1 MGEAIQ
7 TYQSQSYRSYILSG
21 TGQFLLSVKEDKIQ
35 EGGGGALVYL
45 PHPCLFVLFLQK
57 CRNNTKI
64 WKKITSSAN
73 EFLLHKCRNKNL
85 YIFSNLKK
93 MHKSFLMSFYYNR
106 KIGKLKKNNL
116 PFPNLKKC
124 TGLF

>member
-35 EGGGGALVYL
+35 EGGGGGALVYL
-45 PHPCLFVLFLQK
+45 PRPCLFVFFLQK

-64 WKKITSSAN
+64 WKK
-73 EFLLHKCRNKNL
+73 LQVQ
-85 YIFSNLKK
+85 
-93 MHKSFLMSFYYNR
+93 LMSC
-106 KIGKLKKNNL
+106 
-116 PFPNLKKC
+116 PCPS
-124 TGLF
+124 